1 MALSVTLAGV
11 TRIVAGSLGGRT
23 IAVPPKGTRPTS
35 DRVREAIFS
44 RLEHLGVLDGARVLD
59 LYAGSGALGLEA
71 ASRGAASVTLVDSAR
86 PAADVARKNVAAL
99 GLTAVRVA
107 TETAE
112 RFAAA
117 LAGAR
122 PGAAP
127 ASGATSGSR
136 AASDPGAASR
146 TVGALDLVFLDPP
159 YDLAEDALAV
169 VLTHL
174 AAPGVLADGAV
185 VVVERSTRT
194 PEPAWPDGLAAF
206 ARKDYGETAVYYAEP
221 TDAESIDTG
230 PSDTGPSDTGPSDT
244 GPSDTGPSDTGP
256 SDTGPTDIRPS
267 DSVDA

>member
-1 MALSVTLAGV
+1 M

-86 PAADVARKNVAAL
+86 PAADVARKNVAGL
-99 GLTAVRVA
+99 GVTGVRVT

-117 LAGAR
+117 LAGAGPGPR
-122 PGAAP
+122 RGAAPGAA
-127 ASGATSGSR
+127 
-136 AASDPGAASR
+136 
-146 TVGALDLVFLDPP
+146 GALDLVFLDPP
-159 YDLAEDALAV
+159 YDLAEDALAI

-185 VVVERSTRT
+185 VVVERSIRT

-221 TDAESIDTG
+221 SDTAPSDTA
-230 PSDTGPSDTGPSDT
+230 PSDTGPSD
-244 GPSDTGPSDTGP
+244 
-256 SDTGPTDIRPS
+256 
-267 DSVDA
+267 SVDA